1 MTSRELLKA
10 AAEHFGRG
18 GYKRIAEKCGITDA
32 SIAAMNTGTAPVSP
46 FVASVCA
53 EILGMDPIAATIQ
66 AEADKDKERRD
77 HWSRLLR
84 RIATVGIVVAAAG
97 TGGYQN
103 AGTGEGTTPA
113 KQAALTGLYIMR
125 KILLPITS
133 KETAWRGR
141 AAFGW
146 RWLALGINEVF
157 FGKTTAGA

>member
-1 MTSRELLKA
+1 MNSRELLKA

-18 GYKRIAEKCGITDA
+18 GYKRIAERCGITDA

-46 FVASVCA
+46 YVASVCA

-84 RIATVGIVVAAAG
+84 RIAILGAVVAA
-97 TGGYQN
+97 TGPGHDQS
-103 AGTGEGTTPA
+103 ARASEGTTAPP
-113 KQAALTGLYIMR
+113 ALTALYIMR
-125 KILLPITS
+125 NIVQALLRS
-133 KETAWRGR
+133 KEAARRGR

-146 RWLALGINEVF
+146 RWLALSLYQVLF
-157 FGKTTAGA
+157 SKTTARAA